1 MYLLNYLS
9 LQAIQTRFIEASR
22 LRSGQQLVGVRDGS
36 NVLFTTG
43 SEKFVHNLPFI
54 SVQVYLNG
62 VRLTLLDDYT
72 VAESAG
78 PGTGY
83 DTVILE
89 VAPRSRE
96 KLYVD
101 YIVAPTP

>member
-9 LQAIQTRFIEASR
+9 LQAIQSRFIEADR
-22 LRSGQQLVGVRDGS
+22 LRTGQQLVGVKDGV
-36 NVLFTTG
+36 NMLFTTG
-43 SEKFVHNLPFI
+43 AEHFVHNLPFMTI
-54 SVQVYLNG
+54 QVYLNG

-83 DTVILE
+83 DTVILAL
-89 VAPRSRE
+89 APRARE
-96 KLYVD
+96 KVLAD
-101 YIVAPTP
+101 YILAPSL